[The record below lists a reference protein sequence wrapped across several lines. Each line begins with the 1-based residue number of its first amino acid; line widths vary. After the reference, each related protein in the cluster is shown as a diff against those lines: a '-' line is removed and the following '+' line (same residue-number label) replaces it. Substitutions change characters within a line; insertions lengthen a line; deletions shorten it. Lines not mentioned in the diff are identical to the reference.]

1 MADSDLDRENDDAT
15 TRVAR
20 PGRPG
25 RGPLAEVG
33 DPPER
38 GPAAFLAELIG
49 TFGLVFFVCTVV
61 VLYAP
66 VAQEPAQPGLP
77 AVQPFQD
84 WAVIGLVHAFILFV
98 LVQTLAIVSG
108 AHFNPAVTVAMAAI
122 RQIRPPDAA
131 VYIVVQLIG
140 GLAGALVCKL
150 LFDNPT
156 GEAVNWGA
164 VGLGTVTGESTTVA
178 FGAEV
183 IGTFFLMWAIVGVAV
198 NPRAAKDWAAFA
210 IGAILGAGVMIF
222 GPVSGGGFNPARA
235 FGPAVAGEFGE
246 GAGTWLLVW
255 VLGPLLGAVLAA
267 FVYFQMFI
275 LPGRKGE
282 EGLEPVG

>member
-1 MADSDLDRENDDAT
+1 MADPDRDDVET
-15 TRVAR
+15 TKVTKTGSARVRRR
-20 PGRPG
+20 PLG
-25 RGPLAEVG
+25 EFG
-33 DPPER
+33 DAPER
-38 GPAAFLAELIG
+38 GPASYLAELIG

-98 LVQTLAIVSG
+98 LVQSLALVSG
-108 AHFNPAVTVAMAAI
+108 AHFNPAVTAAMAAI
-122 RQIRPPDAA
+122 RQIRPVDAA
-131 VYIVVQLIG
+131 IYVVVQLIG

-156 GEAVNWGA
+156 GEATQWGS
-164 VGLGTVTGESTTVA
+164 VGIGDTVGGSTSVA
-178 FGAEV
+178 FAAEV
-183 IGTFFLMWAIVGVAV
+183 IGAFFLMWAIVGVAV
-198 NPRAAKDWAAFA
+198 NPRASKDWAAFA

-222 GPVSGGGFNPARA
+222 GPVSGAGFNPARA
-235 FGPAVAGEFGE
+235 FGPAVVGEFTE
-246 GAGTWLLVW
+246 GAGTWILVW
-255 VLGPLLGAVLAA
+255 VLAPVLGAVLAA

-282 EGLEPVG
+282 EGMEPVG

>member
-1 MADSDLDRENDDAT
+1 MAELDLDRETETVAARDVGDVDAIP
-15 TRVAR
+15 A
-20 PGRPG
+20 
-25 RGPLAEVG
+25 RGPSAY
-33 DPPER
+33 
-38 GPAAFLAELIG
+38 LAELIG

-66 VAQEPAQPGLP
+66 AAQPAAQPGLP

-84 WAVIGLVHAFILFV
+84 WAVIGLVHAFILFA
-98 LVQTLAIVSG
+98 LIQTIGIISG

-131 VYIVVQLIG
+131 IYVVVQLLG
-140 GLAGALVCKL
+140 GIAGALACKL
-150 LFDNPT
+150 MFDNPR
-156 GEAVNWGA
+156 GESVNWGA
-164 VGLGTVTGESTTVA
+164 VGLG
-178 FGAEV
+178 GAVSGKASVGFAGEV
-183 IGTFFLMWAIVGVAV
+183 IGTFFLVWAIVGVAV
-198 NPRAAKDWAAFA
+198 SPRAARDWAGFA
-210 IGAILGAGVMIF
+210 IGATLGAAVMIL

-235 FGPAVAGEFGE
+235 LGPALAGDFGQ

-255 VLGPLLGAVLAA
+255 VLAPLIGALLAA

-275 LPGRKGE
+275 LPGKKGV

>member
-1 MADSDLDRENDDAT
+1 MADSDRDDAET
-15 TRVAR
+15 TSVTTGSAAAR
-20 PGRPG
+20 RRPFG
-25 RGPLAEVG
+25 EVG

-38 GPAAFLAELIG
+38 GPAAYLAEMIG
-49 TFGLVFFVCTVV
+49 TFGLVFFVSTVV

-84 WAVIGLVHAFILFV
+84 WGVIGLTHAFILFV

-108 AHFNPAVTVAMAAI
+108 AHFNPAVTAAMAAI
-122 RQIRPPDAA
+122 RQIRPVDAA
-131 VYIVVQLIG
+131 IYVVVQLIG

-150 LFDNPT
+150 LFDNAT
-156 GEAVNWGA
+156 GEGTQWGSLEIGN
-164 VGLGTVTGESTTVA
+164 VVDGSTSVA
-178 FGAEV
+178 FASEL
-183 IGTFFLMWAIVGVAV
+183 IGTFFLVWAIVGVAV

-210 IGAILGAGVMIF
+210 IGAILGAAVMIL

-235 FGPAVAGEFGE
+235 FGPAVVGEFTE
-246 GAGTWLLVW
+246 GAGSWILVW
-255 VLGPLLGAVLAA
+255 VLAPVLGALLAA

-282 EGLEPVG
+282 EGMEPVG

>member
-1 MADSDLDRENDDAT
+1 MADSELDRENDDAT

-20 PGRPG
+20 PGRAG
-25 RGPLAEVG
+25 RGPLAEAG

-84 WAVIGLVHAFILFV
+84 WAVIGLVHAFILFA
-98 LVQTLAIVSG
+98 LIQALAIVSG
-108 AHFNPAVTVAMAAI
+108 AHFNPAVTAAMAAI

-150 LFDNPT
+150 MFDNPT
-156 GEAVNWGA
+156 GEAVDWGA
-164 VGLGTVTGESTTVA
+164 VKLGSVTGESTSVA
-178 FGAEV
+178 FAAEV
-183 IGTFFLMWAIVGVAV
+183 IGTFFLVWAIVGVAV
-198 NPRAAKDWAAFA
+198 NPHGVRDWAGFA
-210 IGAILGAGVMIF
+210 IGATLGAAVMIL
-222 GPVSGGGFNPARA
+222 GPVSGGSFNPARA
-235 FGPAVAGEFGE
+235 FGPAIAGEFGE

-255 VLGPLLGAVLAA
+255 VVGPLLGALLAA

-275 LPGRKGE
+275 LPGRKGD